1 MIIETDRI
9 YEPIAWSNEDPYIR
23 YDEVYRAIAEE
34 GEIISI
40 MRKDGKLHLVAVA
53 TDGTNT
59 EMKNIRMLIQALPDE
74 EGIVCTK
81 YEPKEKE

>member
-9 YEPIAWSNEDPYIR
+9 YEPVVWSNEDPYIR

-40 MRKDGKLHLVAVA
+40 M
-53 TDGTNT
+53 
-59 EMKNIRMLIQALPDE
+59 KNIRILIRAEADE
-74 EGIVCTK
+74 ERIVCTK
-81 YEPKEKE
+81 HKPKEKE